1 VFSNLWQLTVI
12 ILQHKEYSYIP
23 QKVDSA
29 HGVVDQRRL
38 IFQGLQT
45 RMLHFAFYKKTCLE
59 VALITALA
67 LYMKAL
73 VL

>member
-45 RMLHFAFYKKTCLE
+45 RMLHFAFYCLE

-67 LYMKAL
+67 FYMKAL